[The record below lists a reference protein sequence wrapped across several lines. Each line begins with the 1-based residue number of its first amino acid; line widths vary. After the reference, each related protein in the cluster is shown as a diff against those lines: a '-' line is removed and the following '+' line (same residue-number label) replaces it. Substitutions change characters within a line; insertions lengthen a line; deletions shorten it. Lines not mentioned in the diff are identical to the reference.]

1 MLGSKFPRSRP
12 FCRWASAPSG
22 GAGCEGWAGFTAQV
36 RDQILK
42 CHKDCRGCQNQGWQ
56 MGPMSPS
63 ALNPPV
69 STLPQSVR
77 ELAWL
82 EPVDVNRS
90 LTPPHP
96 GAPRIPCFLV
106 GEFGDQ
112 SWWGSGSQAC
122 SVRPQTTRG
131 LTFRHQGART
141 MMGVLVF
148 QSPGSG
154 NQSCKS
160 CLAGL
165 CSRDGPPPLW

>member
-1 MLGSKFPRSRP
+1 MSKPGLANGSHEPLCSKPPSQHSSPECPR
-12 FCRWASAPSG
+12 AG
-22 GAGCEGWAGFTAQV
+22 LVGAGGCE
-36 RDQILK
+36 QI
-42 CHKDCRGCQNQGWQ
+42 CH
-56 MGPMSPS
+56 P
-63 ALNPPV
+63 
-69 STLPQSVR
+69 
-77 ELAWL
+77 
-82 EPVDVNRS
+82 
-90 LTPPHP
+90 PPH

-154 NQSCKS
+154 NQSSKS
-160 CLAGL
+160 CLAGCVRGTDL
-165 CSRDGPPPLW
+165 RHCGEMVFNISETEMAIRKS